1 MLCKSEEYE
10 RDPSLLADL
19 FVITDLPSRSKNE
32 AYSYGSRMK
41 VWCFFLKFDGTLQY
55 EDMYNY
61 MDLEYFRGEFSGK
74 RRGLKASTVIWK
86 GK

>member
-1 MLCKSEEYE
+1 MLCKSEDYE

-55 EDMYNY
+55 EDMYNC